1 MIIYICL
8 PISLI
13 KFRQASQ
20 IKTIPLK
27 ELNEREETHRNGY
40 SRKTNGTSSSAAWSS
55 GTELKHIIYI
65 NGIDLILNILM

>member
-1 MIIYICL
+1 MQLIRIYNVHIYIHFL
-8 PISLI
+8 SFE
-13 KFRQASQ
+13 FRQASQ
-20 IKTIPLK
+20 IETIPLK

-65 NGIDLILNILM
+65 MGIDL